1 MKLFSGDTW
10 RHKPGRTAI
19 LTYDYLP
26 SNSRVWLSE
35 GYDGS
40 NAILGDI
47 VYDSSIYYILSRA
60 LIATLIAILA
70 IIIIRV
76 PSIITNTP
84 IFVLGVVIKKRTQPH
99 GQLLTV
105 VVPRALIL

>member
-1 MKLFSGDTW
+1 MTVVFIISF
-10 RHKPGRTAI
+10 
-19 LTYDYLP
+19 
-26 SNSRVWLSE
+26 
-35 GYDGS
+35 
-40 NAILGDI
+40 
-47 VYDSSIYYILSRA
+47 SRA
-60 LIATLIAILA
+60 LIATLIATLIAILA